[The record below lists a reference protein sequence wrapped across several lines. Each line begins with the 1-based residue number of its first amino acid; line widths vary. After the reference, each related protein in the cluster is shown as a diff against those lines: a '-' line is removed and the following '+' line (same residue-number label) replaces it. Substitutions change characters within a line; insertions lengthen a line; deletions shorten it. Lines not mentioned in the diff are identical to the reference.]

1 MTGGRHAAM
10 AWGSPAVGEWCASL
24 CGAGAIVELRAEAVT
39 FSRQRGDVLVLD
51 HMLTAHGRRPF
62 TGARRVLVAMGNSY
76 LDAVGR
82 APAGPEADRRT

>member
-10 AWGSPAVGEWCASL
+10 AWGSPAVGEWCTSL
-24 CGAGAIVELRAEAVT
+24 GGAIVELRAETVT
-39 FSRQRGDVLVLD
+39 FSWQRGDVLVLD